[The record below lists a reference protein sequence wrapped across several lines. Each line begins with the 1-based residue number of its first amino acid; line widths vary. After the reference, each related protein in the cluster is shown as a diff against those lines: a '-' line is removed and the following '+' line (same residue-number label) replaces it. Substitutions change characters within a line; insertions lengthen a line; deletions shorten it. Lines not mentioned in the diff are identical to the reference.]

1 MSANQ
6 VLYIYIIPHR
16 CTSPSDPAVRRTHST
31 YTHTRPRKL
40 CSLFENSVR
49 LLYCLPRKCAHAA
62 ESRSLWDSRH
72 WGGNRE
78 FSGRLVVD
86 FAQSLEIAVHTSIRR
101 TVSSPLYILLII
113 AHYYI
118 DTYYNSGNIS
128 CLSTTAALRILLAL
142 LSNNYMASTYWVII
156 TIISV
161 RVRIYLQYNKQY
173 IYIFI
178 IITSRDVDGT
188 I

>member
-1 MSANQ
+1 M
-6 VLYIYIIPHR
+6 
-16 CTSPSDPAVRRTHST
+16 D
-31 YTHTRPRKL
+31 
-40 CSLFENSVR
+40 
-49 LLYCLPRKCAHAA
+49 
-62 ESRSLWDSRH
+62 
-72 WGGNRE
+72 
-78 FSGRLVVD
+78 FS
-86 FAQSLEIAVHTSIRR
+86 QSLEIAVHTSIRR

-118 DTYYNSGNIS
+118 DTYYKSGNIS
-128 CLSTTAALRILLAL
+128 CLSTAAALRILLAL